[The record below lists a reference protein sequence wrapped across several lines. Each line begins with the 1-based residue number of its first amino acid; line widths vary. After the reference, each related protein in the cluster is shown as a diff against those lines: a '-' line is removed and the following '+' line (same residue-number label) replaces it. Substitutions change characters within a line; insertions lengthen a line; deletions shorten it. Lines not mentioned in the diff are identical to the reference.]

1 MNSGIRIGSWSEEK
15 KAAKNSSFGEPDHE
29 FLASIAEKAAEFISK
44 DDPSKKGGVA
54 ILLPELKA
62 LASIAITGKITVDA
76 VGDKNTVVELNKKA
90 REAGL
95 VTGDRGFAD
104 KETMAALKKILKDG
118 YVDPERVDA
127 CEGLGKISSDVYSQ
141 LERKLAGKAR

>member
-15 KAAKNSSFGEPDHE
+15 VDSKSGSYGEPDHE
-29 FLASIAEKAAEFISK
+29 FLTFISEKAAAFISK

-62 LASIAITGKITVDA
+62 LASIAITGRITVDA
-76 VGDKNTVVELNKKA
+76 VGDKHTVIELNKKA
-90 REAGL
+90 KEAGL

-104 KETMAALKKILKDG
+104 KQTREALKKFLKHG
-118 YVDPERVDA
+118 YADPERDGA
-127 CEGLGKISSDVYSQ
+127 YENLGKLSSEVYSQ
-141 LERKLAGKAR
+141 VESKLASKAR